1 MYAKAQG
8 EVKDVI
14 LLHGGNDSY
23 FEEFFFPM
31 LYLASQGFD
40 IYLLRTWSRWSDAF
54 AGKHF
59 TYQWE
64 RPVKTILDYF
74 HLENITIVGASLGGF
89 LAPRAA
95 AFENEL
101 NAW

>member
-40 IYLLRTWSRWSDAF
+40 IYLFEGPGQGGVMRLQENTLLINGNVPLRQF
-54 AGKHF
+54 
-59 TYQWE
+59 
-64 RPVKTILDYF
+64 
-74 HLENITIVGASLGGF
+74 
-89 LAPRAA
+89 
-95 AFENEL
+95 
-101 NAW
+101 